1 LAEKKP
7 PLTYAG
13 VGIDLEKRR
22 ATVERY
28 RDVTKG
34 ATRPEVLSGV
44 GPFGGL
50 FALGGKYRDP
60 VLVSSTDGV
69 GTKVRIA
76 ALVGRY
82 ESLGHDLVN
91 QSINDALTC
100 GAEPLF
106 FLDYIANY

>member
-1 LAEKKP
+1 MDEERI

-13 VGIDLEKRR
+13 VGIDLEQRR

-50 FALGGKYRDP
+50 FALGSKYRDP

-69 GTKVRIA
+69 GTKVKIA

-82 ESLGHDLVN
+82 ECLGHDLVN
-91 QSINDALTC
+91 QSSTTR
-100 GAEPLF
+100 
-106 FLDYIANY
+106 